1 MNEEVIHFMQTA
13 EAIELYNEVL
23 EVVNEGDDV
32 TIKKDRNGKLVVYS
46 CSIKKHKKKSRN
58 NVRYPS

>member
-1 MNEEVIHFMQTA
+1 MQTA